1 MYNGHMTAL
10 LQKVIDSLENL
21 PEPSQDLLATWLLAK
36 VSTDLEDAVSTDAF
50 LQLSES
56 VFEFWNDPENDIWD
70 TL

>member
-36 VSTDLEDAVSTDAF
+36 VSTDLEDPSANEAF

-56 VFEFWNDPENDIWD
+56 AFEFWNDPENDIWD